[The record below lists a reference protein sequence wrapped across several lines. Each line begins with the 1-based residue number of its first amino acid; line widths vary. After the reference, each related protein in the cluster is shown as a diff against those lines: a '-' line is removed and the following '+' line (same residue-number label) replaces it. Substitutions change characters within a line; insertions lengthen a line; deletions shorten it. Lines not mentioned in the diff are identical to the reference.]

1 MRSALLFFLAS
12 SLASFLTAKE
22 ALRPNIIF
30 IVADDLGWMD
40 TGAYGSKYYE
50 TPTIDALATG
60 GLRFTEA
67 YSASPLCSPTR
78 ASLLTGQYPGRI
90 RLTTPACHIP
100 KVVLDPTLPPHAAP
114 NRKAVTPDT
123 RTRFPNE
130 YITYAELLRDQAGYA
145 TAFMGKWHLGRAPY
159 LPEQQGF
166 DVVVGGREHPGPPP
180 PGGFF
185 APWNIDTIPE
195 QPKGTPIAT
204 AITDS
209 ALSFM
214 DKNKDGPFLLNMWY
228 YDVHAPFQTTQA
240 FLDKYKAK
248 ADPRA
253 LQDCPTMGGMIEIM
267 DTNIARLMAKLDELG
282 LRENTLV
289 IFTSDN
295 GGNMYNEVEGTTPTN
310 NAPLRSG
317 KGNAYEGG
325 CRVPLI
331 VSWPGQIEP
340 GIESETLASTID
352 WYPTLLDY
360 LQVEA
365 PSEQVIDGVSLRPV
379 LEGGKIERDTLFCH
393 FPHYVK
399 ATFNIPNTWVRRG
412 DWKLF
417 RFFADNEDQSDR
429 FELYN
434 LREDIG
440 EQNNLADQKTE
451 LVTEL
456 NALIS
461 AHLAET
467 EALVAKPNPR
477 YGKESNAT
485 WNPSADAQLT
495 IRKNEIVIK
504 SIGGDPYLA
513 TKKLPKNLSG
523 ELILKGRI
531 RSNAGPG
538 TIHWGTQKEPGF
550 APERKMKFNFPQGE
564 GFQDFAIPFSADSPL
579 TSFRIDPGTQPGTA
593 TLRRLRLTTSDGTE
607 VKRWLPAAKPK

>member
-1 MRSALLFFLAS
+1 MNLRPFLLGSCLAFLSQAV
-12 SLASFLTAKE
+12 LIAA
-22 ALRPNIIF
+22 APRPNIVF

-40 TGAYGSKYYE
+40 TGVYGSQYYE
-50 TPTIDALATG
+50 TPALDKLAETS
-60 GLRFTEA
+60 LRFTEA

-78 ASLLTGQYPGRI
+78 ASLLTGQFPGRLRI
-90 RLTTPACHIP
+90 TTPACHLQQ
-100 KVVLDPTLPPHAAP
+100 VVLDPTVPEHGAPHQ
-114 NRKAVTPDT
+114 RAVTPET

-130 YITYAELLRDQAGYA
+130 YVTYAELLRDKAGYA

-159 LPEQQGF
+159 YPEQQGF

-209 ALSFM
+209 ALEFI
-214 DKNKDGPFLLNMWY
+214 DENKAAPFLLNMWY
-228 YDVHAPFQTTQA
+228 YDVHAPFQTTEA
-240 FLDKYKAK
+240 YLEKYGEKS
-248 ADPRA
+248 DPRS

-267 DTNIARLMAKLDELG
+267 DTNIARILAKLDELG
-282 LRENTLV
+282 LRENTLI

-325 CRVPLI
+325 CRVPLM
-331 VSWPGQIEP
+331 VSWPGKVRP
-340 GIESETLASTID
+340 GVDRKTLASTID

-360 LQVEA
+360 LQIDA
-365 PSEQVIDGVSLRPV
+365 PKEQVVDGVSLRPV
-379 LEGGKIERDTLFCH
+379 LEGKSLERDTLFCH

-417 RFFADNEDQSDR
+417 RFFADNADQSDR

-440 EQNNLADQKTE
+440 EQNNLAEEKKE

-456 NALIS
+456 NALITQ
-461 AHLAET
+461 HLAET
-467 EALVAKPNPR
+467 EALVPRPNPR
-477 YGKESNAT
+477 YRKDSGWSTSKDATLTMDQEVFTLTSVGDDPWMATRRVPANARGT
-485 WNPSADAQLT
+485 MKLT
-495 IRKNEIVIK
+495 
-504 SIGGDPYLA
+504 
-513 TKKLPKNLSG
+513 G
-523 ELILKGRI
+523 EI
-531 RSNAGPG
+531 RSTAGG
-538 TIHWGTQKEPGF
+538 GSLYWGTKASGGF
-550 APERKMKFNFPQGE
+550 GPERRVNFDLPQGE
-564 GFQDFAIPFSADSPL
+564 EFQAFEISFTSDSPL
-579 TSFRIDPGTQPGTA
+579 TNLRLDPGTGPGLIS
-593 TLRRLRLTTSDGTE
+593 LRNLILKDG
-607 VKRWLPAAKPK
+607 KGKSIHRWLPEESAK